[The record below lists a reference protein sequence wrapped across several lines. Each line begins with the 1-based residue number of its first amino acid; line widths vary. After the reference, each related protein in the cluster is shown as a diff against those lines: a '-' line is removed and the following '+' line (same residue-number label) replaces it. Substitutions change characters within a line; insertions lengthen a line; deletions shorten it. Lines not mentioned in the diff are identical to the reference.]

1 MSLPESI
8 FTGQLMEHN
17 PSVAQ
22 VSSPEYENDFTS
34 DAAICGS
41 FPLFVRDTISL
52 WITIRCLGV
61 SVRPEET
68 HEGSQNPHSVHLSM
82 TSPAAGSGFRFFK

>member
-1 MSLPESI
+1 MAQS
-8 FTGQLMEHN
+8 

-22 VSSPEYENDFTS
+22 VSSPEYENDFNS

-41 FPLFVRDTISL
+41 RPLLVSETISL

-61 SVRPEET
+61 SVRPPET
-68 HEGSQNPHSVHLSM
+68 HEAHKNHIQCIYQ
-82 TSPAAGSGFRFFK
+82 